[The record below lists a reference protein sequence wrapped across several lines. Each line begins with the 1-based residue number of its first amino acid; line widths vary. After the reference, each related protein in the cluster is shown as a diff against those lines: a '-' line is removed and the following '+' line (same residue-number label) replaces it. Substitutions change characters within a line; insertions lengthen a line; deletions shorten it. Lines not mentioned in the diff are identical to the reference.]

1 MGKKIAYIL
10 QFVSHNRLNL
20 NDADLNVLT
29 EGQSV
34 YNVENSDRR
43 YKGSSSG
50 EAPLQY
56 LLDRAWR
63 QFGDTPVENR
73 EIVILPIVSH
83 ALYTGVNPQ
92 NGMNL
97 FQIYRENITSYL
109 RKQKLPCSQ
118 VRTSPVFYDFN
129 PDNNQNFVSFYDS
142 SDSINKGIFDHIV
155 NADPDAEKFVLV
167 DYTGGLR
174 DTSYL
179 ITLIAQYL
187 EFLGIRM
194 IKVIY
199 SNNNDK
205 TIHSITYLS
214 RISSMISCINSLSLS
229 GNPAQLL
236 EFFTTKNILNSGA
249 DAQEK
254 SEYNK
259 LVQTLKDINGFYGCI
274 CINDMTHID
283 EHKKKLERSILWIRE
298 LRSSANIYFSMFSRL
313 FENIRNQF
321 FLDGKDYISYADLVK
336 WCVHHDQINQAVTL
350 FVEKIPQTYL
360 SSPLVSSLLDYDENS
375 MSKKFGDPEALKFY
389 YGLYDNIQTLHIN
402 SCPIKSQS
410 PKQLFNLFRSEYKN
424 FLAELKTGQVYSD
437 DEYLSSGRKI
447 LKSFSEYMSEKYQD
461 VELFSRCIISMTK
474 FINRNFDENEKRRI
488 SNNGSRVPQ
497 KNIVSFLNYI
507 NLDKNMIAEF
517 MFGKDYHFDVEEQKN
532 TYQKK
537 LEAIEILLNSS
548 YVIPDEILRKQLA
561 DVMRYYLI
569 IKIIRNRINHA
580 ADFENPTAESGQT
593 KTIEDSVIRRCI
605 SGFDILPAIECTELD
620 MTGIKFIL
628 QKAIELPVPL

>member
-1 MGKKIAYIL
+1 M
-10 QFVSHNRLNL
+10 NL
-20 NDADLNVLT
+20 NDADLNLLT

-97 FQIYRENITSYL
+97 FQIYRENIASYL
-109 RKQKLPCSQ
+109 RAQKLPCAQ

-129 PDNNQNFVSFYDS
+129 PDNNQSFVSFYDS

-155 NADPDAEKFVLV
+155 NSDPDAEKFVLV

-214 RISSMISCINSLSLS
+214 RISSMISCINSFSLS
-229 GNPAQLL
+229 CNPAQLL

-259 LVQTLKDINGFYGCI
+259 LVQTLKDISGFYECI

-283 EHKKKLERSILWIRE
+283 EHKKNLTARFYGSES
-298 LRSSANIYFSMFSRL
+298 
-313 FENIRNQF
+313 
-321 FLDGKDYISYADLVK
+321 
-336 WCVHHDQINQAVTL
+336 CVHRQIFIFPCSAD
-350 FVEKIPQTYL
+350 F
-360 SSPLVSSLLDYDENS
+360 
-375 MSKKFGDPEALKFY
+375 
-389 YGLYDNIQTLHIN
+389 
-402 SCPIKSQS
+402 
-410 PKQLFNLFRSEYKN
+410 
-424 FLAELKTGQVYSD
+424 LKT
-437 DEYLSSGRKI
+437 
-447 LKSFSEYMSEKYQD
+447 
-461 VELFSRCIISMTK
+461 
-474 FINRNFDENEKRRI
+474 
-488 SNNGSRVPQ
+488 
-497 KNIVSFLNYI
+497 
-507 NLDKNMIAEF
+507 
-517 MFGKDYHFDVEEQKN
+517 
-532 TYQKK
+532 
-537 LEAIEILLNSS
+537 
-548 YVIPDEILRKQLA
+548 
-561 DVMRYYLI
+561 
-569 IKIIRNRINHA
+569 
-580 ADFENPTAESGQT
+580 
-593 KTIEDSVIRRCI
+593 
-605 SGFDILPAIECTELD
+605 
-620 MTGIKFIL
+620 
-628 QKAIELPVPL
+628 